1 MFAQHQL
8 YRTGYKCGFTYGRRD
23 LLSSTHSDAFERR
36 RAEDKA
42 KVLAD
47 LLLHNCSVAIQ
58 DVFEPDTIPLG
69 KGDLD
74 MYSSSA
80 SFLQA
85 NPTPVPDGVAKPE
98 TVSYGT
104 SQPTATNPGGG
115 GVGGTNG
122 GGGGGSGSG
131 SGSGSAGTPKPS
143 NGAGILEPMGS
154 GFEGAGALG
163 TMLWAAAMAGLG
175 FLLL

>member
-23 LLSSTHSDAFERR
+23 LSSSANTNTLERR

-58 DVFEPDTIPLG
+58 DVFAPDTIPLG

-85 NPTPVPDGVAKPE
+85 NPTPVPDGVVKPA

-104 SQPTATNPGGG
+104 NQPTATIPGGG

-122 GGGGGSGSG
+122 GGGAGSGSG
-131 SGSGSAGTPKPS
+131 GTPKPS
-143 NGAGILEPMGS
+143 NGAGVLGPMG
-154 GFEGAGALG
+154 GVGGAGALD
-163 TMLWAAAMAGLG
+163 TMLWAGAMAGLG